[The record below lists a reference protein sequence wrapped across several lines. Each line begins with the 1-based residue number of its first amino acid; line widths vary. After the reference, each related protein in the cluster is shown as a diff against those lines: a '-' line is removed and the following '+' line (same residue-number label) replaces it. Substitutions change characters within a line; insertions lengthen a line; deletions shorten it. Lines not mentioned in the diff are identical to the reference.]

1 VLEYRTFFF
10 LHRHT
15 GPVADFLPSAGYAVE
30 NGGFA
35 GIGISGQRNR
45 QPFVG
50 HEDNPVFFPSMK
62 DTLIAMSAQ
71 PQLW

>member
-1 VLEYRTFFF
+1 VPKYRAFFF

-15 GPVADFLPSAGYAVE
+15 GPVADFLPCAGYAVE

-45 QPFVG
+45 QPFGG
-50 HEDNPVFFPSMK
+50 HDDNPVLFPSIN
-62 DTLIAMSAQ
+62 DSPIAMSAQ